1 MQLKHEASLDFSTNR
16 LNDFFLWCNFV
27 TILLDLWIEEKHPES
42 RSSSQQV
49 IFDTEGTS
57 SSESSL
63 LGTVRNEFIY
73 SIILSHC
80 PN

>member
-27 TILLDLWIEEKHPES
+27 TILLDLWIKEKHPES
-42 RSSSQQV
+42 QSSSQQV

-63 LGTVRNEFIY
+63 LGTARNEFIY